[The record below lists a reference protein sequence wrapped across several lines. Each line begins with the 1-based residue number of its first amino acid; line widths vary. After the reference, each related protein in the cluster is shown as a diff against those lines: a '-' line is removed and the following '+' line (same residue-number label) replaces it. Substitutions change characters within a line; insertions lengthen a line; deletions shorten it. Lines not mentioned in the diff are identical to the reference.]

1 MALMAKRR
9 LACVLAAL
17 AASGGILNPFPA
29 RAVEWAEEI
38 RFTRVQGEAA
48 ILRDGAGIHTEK
60 KEASPA
66 AGTASGNA
74 ALTILQWE
82 EDWGFAEAGYVR
94 GFVKKSDL
102 LEAEGGQA
110 NGCIV
115 PAMEAMDNPAFS
127 HTHTTSMEVAAEKE
141 IALAGEDC
149 LVNDRNDTWEG
160 GRAGIVGI
168 LPEGAIAY
176 VLADGEREMVYIES
190 GKVRGFVSR
199 SCLVRGEKA
208 MEEARKAGEETFPVA
223 EELVPCREN
232 RALYYTVTSI
242 ADPVMELRRDL
253 VEFAGRFVGC
263 PYRYGGDSL
272 TGGIDCSGF
281 VHAIYQHFGYSVPR
295 TSEELR
301 HVGREMG
308 EDLEEA
314 LPGDIVCYDGHV
326 AIYIGEGQIVH
337 ASNSKPYPRG
347 GIKISP
353 GNYREILSIR
363 RVIPP

>member
-1 MALMAKRR
+1 MAHGLRKG
-9 LACVLAAL
+9 LVYILTAL
-17 AASGGILNPFPA
+17 LASGGTRNPFPA
-29 RAVEWAEEI
+29 RAEDWAEEL
-38 RFTRVQGEAA
+38 RFTRIQGEAA
-48 ILRDGAGIHTEK
+48 ILRNGAGIHTEK
-60 KEASPA
+60 METSRTV
-66 AGTASGNA
+66 GTASGNA

-94 GFVKKSDL
+94 GFVKESDL
-102 LEAEGGQA
+102 LEPEGGQA
-110 NGCIV
+110 DGCIV
-115 PAMEAMDNPAFS
+115 PAMEAMDNPAFT
-127 HTHTTSMEVAAEKE
+127 HTHTTAMEVVAEKE
-141 IALAGEDC
+141 IALAAEDC

-176 VLADGEREMVYIES
+176 VLADGDREMVYIES

-199 SCLVRGEKA
+199 SCLILGEAALKTVRKTGE
-208 MEEARKAGEETFPVA
+208 GSFPTA

-232 RALYYTVTSI
+232 RALYYTVTSV
-242 ADPVMELRRDL
+242 ADPVMDLRRNL
-253 VEFAGRFVGC
+253 VEYAERFVGC

-272 TGGIDCSGF
+272 TEGIDCSGF
-281 VHAIYQHFGYSVPR
+281 VHAVYLHFGCSVPR
-295 TSEELR
+295 TSEELL
-301 HVGREMG
+301 HAGRDMG
-308 EDLEEA
+308 DCLKEA
-314 LPGDIVCYDGHV
+314 LPGDIICYDGHV

-347 GIKISP
+347 GIKISQ